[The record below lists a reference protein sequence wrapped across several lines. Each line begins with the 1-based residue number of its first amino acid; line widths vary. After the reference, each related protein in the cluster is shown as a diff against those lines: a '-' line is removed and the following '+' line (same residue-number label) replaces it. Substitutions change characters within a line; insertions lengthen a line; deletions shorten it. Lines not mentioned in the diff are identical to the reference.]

1 MNEKQLELVY
11 EALRL
16 IQRRSVDPR
25 RTIEQ
30 RTSYDSA
37 YEILRYALNE
47 NEECLAQYDDVR
59 LDCQDCRK
67 FYSDHPSDIQ
77 LCNACE
83 DHEFFEC
90 GRSNVR

>member
-25 RTIEQ
+25 RTLEQ
-30 RTSYDSA
+30 RMSYNSA
-37 YEILRYALNE
+37 YDILQYALNE
-47 NEECLAQYDDVR
+47 NEECLAQFDDVR

-67 FYSDHPSDIQ
+67 FYSEREFDIQ

-90 GRSNVR
+90 GRSNAR